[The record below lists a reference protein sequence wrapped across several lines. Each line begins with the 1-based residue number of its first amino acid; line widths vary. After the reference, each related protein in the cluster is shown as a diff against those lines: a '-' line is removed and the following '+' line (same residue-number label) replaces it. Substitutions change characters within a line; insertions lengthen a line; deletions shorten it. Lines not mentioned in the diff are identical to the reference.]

1 MKVGVIVG
9 SMGKNHARV
18 YSEIAEL
25 VGIADINERNGKR
38 VARRFNAEYF
48 KDYRDLLGR
57 SARFYI

>member
-9 SMGKNHARV
+9 SGKNHARV

-25 VGIADINERNGKR
+25 VGIADINERNGR
-38 VARRFNAEYF
+38 TVARRFNAEYF
-48 KDYRDLLGR
+48 KDYRDLLGK